1 LCERLPEA
9 PAMPIVY
16 AAGDALAVVFTVSVE
31 ETTPALE
38 AVTVAGLKLHDT
50 PADKPLA
57 HDRVTVPENP
67 PRELIET
74 VELEELP
81 AAMLAGENAVA
92 EIWKSLP
99 LPNMGTSSGVDTES
113 LTEIFADRKPPAAGV
128 NVTFTVQLAPTAKVP
143 PQLLVWP
150 KSGPFVPAMPT
161 ELNVRLALPVLTS
174 WTATG
179 ELEVVPTSCGRN
191 VYLDGKAV
199 KKGPLT
205 PVPVRGTI
213 SGLVRVL
220 SVMVRVAVCALA
232 ADGES
237 FTLTVQFAPGCRVPQ
252 LFVAVKGPLAT
263 APVIEN
269 GTFVALLTVIFCA
282 GLVVPTPWPPKFR
295 AAGETEIKG
304 VLNNTPTLPLE
315 PIDATSG
322 TPSWLKS
329 LIVNGMAPPA
339 GTK

>member
-1 LCERLPEA
+1 MHVGALLGAGLTEQDRFTVPLNPFEEVADSVNLALCPAVTDADEEPDEEGASEKAGGCDDCTVRACEALCDKELEA
-9 PAMPIVY
+9 PTMPIVY

-31 ETTPALE
+31 ETAPALE

-143 PQLLVWP
+143 PQLLV
-150 KSGPFVPAMPT
+150 
-161 ELNVRLALPVLTS
+161 
-174 WTATG
+174 
-179 ELEVVPTSCGRN
+179 
-191 VYLDGKAV
+191 
-199 KKGPLT
+199 
-205 PVPVRGTI
+205 
-213 SGLVRVL
+213 
-220 SVMVRVAVCALA
+220 
-232 ADGES
+232 
-237 FTLTVQFAPGCRVPQ
+237 
-252 LFVAVKGPLAT
+252 
-263 APVIEN
+263 
-269 GTFVALLTVIFCA
+269 
-282 GLVVPTPWPPKFR
+282 
-295 AAGETEIKG
+295 
-304 VLNNTPTLPLE
+304 
-315 PIDATSG
+315 
-322 TPSWLKS
+322 
-329 LIVNGMAPPA
+329 
-339 GTK
+339 

>member
-1 LCERLPEA
+1 LRFLVARFSIGTTAKTITSRPLNINVAHEFWNPLGIHNCAEVCAVVATVTENAPGVPATTWTVAGTLHVGALLGAGLTEQDRFTVPLNPFEEVADSVNLALCPAVTDADEEPDEEGASEKAGGCDDCTVRACEALCERLPEA

-143 PQLLVWP
+143 PQLLV
-150 KSGPFVPAMPT
+150 
-161 ELNVRLALPVLTS
+161 
-174 WTATG
+174 
-179 ELEVVPTSCGRN
+179 
-191 VYLDGKAV
+191 
-199 KKGPLT
+199 
-205 PVPVRGTI
+205 
-213 SGLVRVL
+213 
-220 SVMVRVAVCALA
+220 
-232 ADGES
+232 
-237 FTLTVQFAPGCRVPQ
+237 
-252 LFVAVKGPLAT
+252 
-263 APVIEN
+263 
-269 GTFVALLTVIFCA
+269 
-282 GLVVPTPWPPKFR
+282 
-295 AAGETEIKG
+295 
-304 VLNNTPTLPLE
+304 
-315 PIDATSG
+315 
-322 TPSWLKS
+322 
-329 LIVNGMAPPA
+329 
-339 GTK
+339 